1 MHSQEKRHAFKL
13 RLDQDVSVPKASYAE
28 GISSSTGY
36 RWRDQFRHE
45 ELKVRHEDLEVRFED
60 LEVKHGKLEVRCE
73 GLEVAKELLLR
84 DKNLLMEK
92 NRHLRSRNWKRAI
105 MRWLA
110 SAIGASIIG
119 DILDAVVEWMKSPS
133 SPPSEAISNGAVAK

>member
-13 RLDQDVSVPKASYAE
+13 RLDQGVSVPKASYAE

-45 ELKVRHEDLEVRFED
+45 ELEVRCEG
-60 LEVKHGKLEVRCE
+60 LEAKSRRLEVRCE
-73 GLEVAKELLLR
+73 GLEVAKELLLK
-84 DKNLLMEK
+84 DKNVLMEEI
-92 NRHLRSRNWKRAI
+92 RHLRSRNWKRAI
-105 MRWLA
+105 VRWLG

-119 DILDAVVEWMKSPS
+119 DILDAVLEWMKLPD
-133 SPPSEAISNGAVAK
+133 SPPAEGISNGAVAK